1 MLRERLTGWW
11 ARQARWS
18 RGFAK
23 ALMMVYV
30 GLVVLRV
37 HPVDALW
44 GSAMLS
50 VGHGVAIWITDKLRI
65 RLRP

>member
-1 MLRERLTGWW
+1 MFRARLMERW
-11 ARQARWS
+11 ARQPRWS

-23 ALMMVYV
+23 ALVVVYV
-30 GLVVLRV
+30 ALVVLRV

-50 VGHGVAIWITDKLRI
+50 AGHGLAIWITDKFRSQ
-65 RLRP
+65 LRP